1 VTVEYRPLERHELS
15 RVGEIDRTERID
27 TLFVQRGVELEAVTG
42 DFSAAP
48 WRADGEGEHSVARQV
63 AECER
68 YVEGGGIAIGALAA
82 DRLVGIGVVVP
93 HVRPGVAQ
101 LAFMHVSDG
110 HRGRG
115 IGERIADE
123 LERTAREAGDT
134 VMVVSAT
141 PSANTVRF
149 YRGRGFDPT
158 AAPLQEL
165 LELEPEDVH
174 MEKRL

>member
-1 VTVEYRPLERHELS
+1 VTVEYRPLERQELS

-27 TLFVQRGVELEAVTG
+27 TLLVQRGVELEAVTG

-48 WRADGEGEHSVARQV
+48 WRTEGDGGHSVAHQV

-68 YVEGGGIAIGALAA
+68 YLDAGGIAIGALAG

-93 HVRPGVAQ
+93 HVRSGVAQ

-115 IGERIADE
+115 IGVQLADE
-123 LERTAREAGDT
+123 LERIAREAGDT
-134 VMVVSAT
+134 TMVVSAT

-149 YRGRGFDPT
+149 YRGRGFEPT
-158 AAPLQEL
+158 ATPLPEL
-165 LELEPEDVH
+165 LELEPDDVH
-174 MEKRL
+174 MDKRL